1 MTEVFLLSRSDDCAR
16 CYGRSWK
23 RTGSEKDEGK
33 GSIDLKKKKKK
44 INPIQLIR
52 SCSPPSTHP

>member
-33 GSIDLKKKKKK
+33 GSIDLKKKKK
-44 INPIQLIR
+44 R
-52 SCSPPSTHP
+52 